1 MDCPK
6 CGMHQGRTNSKVS
19 ECRIGSNN
27 ASIKRRRICKCG
39 HKFST
44 REYTTKDLE
53 ELCVL
58 RDMLLPKQVAD
69 VSEGFVSNMI
79 EDLKTALENARK
91 VENVL
96 SKYRKNQKTILFGIQ
111 GGKK

>member
-6 CGMHQGRTNSKVS
+6 CGKHQGRANSKVS

-27 ASIKRRRICKCG
+27 SSIKRRRTCKCG

-44 REYTTKDLE
+44 REFTCKDLE
-53 ELCVL
+53 ELLIL
-58 RDMLLPKQVAD
+58 RDMLLPKEVAD

-79 EDLKTALENARK
+79 EDLKTA
-91 VENVL
+91 
-96 SKYRKNQKTILFGIQ
+96 
-111 GGKK
+111 